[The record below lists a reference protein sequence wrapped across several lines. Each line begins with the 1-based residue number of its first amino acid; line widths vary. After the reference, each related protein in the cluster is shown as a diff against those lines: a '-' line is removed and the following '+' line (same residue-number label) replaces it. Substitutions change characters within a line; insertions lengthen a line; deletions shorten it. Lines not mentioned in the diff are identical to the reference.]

1 MGRSTSPPAT
11 CRAITASAPTLSPDI
26 RGTGKCATP
35 STGTATPSPVSA
47 PTGSTGRELSH
58 CQPPVNGKNSSLDFY
73 SQEAYECNR
82 ETRIVVLRKPEAGRG
97 GPYAEFH
104 QSWKAVI
111 GRGRDPAQ
119 HGRTPRRRSGG
130 NGRT

>member
-1 MGRSTSPPAT
+1 MGRSTSPPAI

-35 STGTATPSPVSA
+35 STGTATPSPASA

-58 CQPPVNGKNSSLDFY
+58 CQPPVNGETYSSDL
-73 SQEAYECNR
+73 SSEEIYERDR
-82 ETRIVVLRKPEAGRG
+82 ETRVVVLRKPEAGRG
-97 GPYAEFH
+97 APYAEFH
-104 QSWKAVI
+104 QAWKAVVE
-111 GRGRDPAQ
+111 RGHGPVQ

-130 NGRT
+130 NG